1 MYGSFPGLHSQIT
14 TLNPYRGIGTEES
27 DSSYASNV
35 FALPTEELLEA
46 DGTLK
51 PILVE
56 SWKQEIQAWGEDM
69 RSKLSDGS
77 FPCLN
82 DCEQP
87 CALNNRWL
95 LNSFSAGLSS
105 GESVLLIVHYLSCP
119 YFCGEVGPNLKI
131 DIKPSI
137 KALDEKIPN
146 MQENLLFSLYQ
157 IDTLI
162 LIPEQHPAKIVLR
175 RAMDVIMTRIAL
187 KKNPQNQSHFLCQMP
202 RLCGKGFYCFKTS
215 NGWRCGAI
223 DTDAA
228 ANRTFQ
234 IVHLNVNRTLNVV
247 VDPQKDIVAH
257 RGIFVST
264 HLRPDSDYSSLGP
277 EAEKLHHNRIVKV
290 DFLFYDGFSQ
300 DIGSSKNSY
309 MFTGDIDLY
318 DADPI
323 LRTLKRVG
331 LLQLDTIDEILMF
344 DEEKEKRCFE
354 EIGKIFDVFKNRL
367 ATQTPVTIPFFQPE
381 SERDKL
387 EVISAILKE
396 YEKDPDAHAKE
407 IAYIAEQ
414 LNPSFSEEEVKQL
427 IKEGL
432 ARKTGKEEFMVEPKA
447 IFAKLCEVTKGR
459 YLEAVRRDLNFLEA
473 PAQES
478 PFVSSGEKE
487 KEKEAAVEEN
497 KTETQPFA
505 SKEKEKEKEK
515 ETTSKPEAAQK
526 ARLPKDEAEK
536 RRRREQHKWEQ
547 YKERTKAEASVPSD
561 GKAEPKFKLSPEDR
575 ATVDSIYKGQP
586 LKSKEFKAFAMA
598 LLSKKVEAM
607 GATPSKRTKGSH
619 LKFHLKREGGPSTG
633 MTFVIQH
640 KKKDHHGSL
649 KAQKD
654 VLDHIFDL

>member
-1 MYGSFPGLHSQIT
+1 MQLTPAGLHPQT
-14 TLNPYRGIGTEES
+14 TSFAPFPAIDAGDT
-27 DSSYASNV
+27 DSSYASNL
-35 FALPTEELLEA
+35 FALPTEELLED

-56 SWKQEIQAWGEDM
+56 SWKQEIRAWGADL
-69 RSKLSDGS
+69 RRQLSNGT

-82 DCEQP
+82 DIGQP
-87 CALNNRWL
+87 CVLSNRWL
-95 LNSFSAGLSS
+95 LDPFSARLSS
-105 GESVLLIVHYLSCP
+105 GESILEIIHYLSCP

-131 DIKPSI
+131 NIKPSI
-137 KALDEKIPN
+137 KDLDEKIPN
-146 MQENLLFSLYQ
+146 MQENLLFQLYQ
-157 IDTLI
+157 IDALI
-162 LIPEQHPAKIVLR
+162 LIPGEHPAKIVLH

-187 KKNPQNQSHFLCQMP
+187 KKNSQNQSHFLCQMP
-202 RLCGKGFYCFKTS
+202 RPNGKGFYCFKTS

-223 DTDAA
+223 ETGAT

-234 IVHLNVNRTLNVV
+234 IVQLNVNRTQNVV
-247 VDPQKDIVAH
+247 IDPEKDIVKH
-257 RGIFVST
+257 RGIFVSAR
-264 HLRPDSDYSSLGP
+264 LRPDSDYFSLGP
-277 EAEKLHHNRIVKV
+277 EAQKRHHDRIVKV
-290 DFLFYDGFSQ
+290 DFLFYDGFSH
-300 DIGSSKNSY
+300 DMGSRKNSY
-309 MFTGDIDLY
+309 TFTGDIDLC
-318 DADPI
+318 DADLT
-323 LRTLKRVG
+323 LRALRRES
-331 LLQLDTIDEILMF
+331 LLQLDTMKEMLMF
-344 DEEKEKRCFE
+344 DEEKEKRCSE
-354 EIGKIFDVFKNRL
+354 ECKKIFAAFKERL
-367 ATQTPVTIPFFQPE
+367 AIRSPVTIPLFQPE

-387 EVISAILKE
+387 EVINAILKE
-396 YEKDPDAHAKE
+396 YENNPDAHTEE

-414 LNPSFSEEEVKQL
+414 LNPTFSDQEIGRL
-427 IKEGL
+427 IKVGL

-447 IFAKLCEVTKGR
+447 ILAKLCEVTKGR

-497 KTETQPFA
+497 KTETQPIA

-526 ARLPKDEAEK
+526 PRLPKDEAEK
-536 RRRREQHKWEQ
+536 RRRREEYKWEQ
-547 YKERTKAEASVPSD
+547 YKERTKAGASAPSE
-561 GKAEPKFKLSPEDR
+561 GNAEPKFRLSPEDR

-586 LKSKEFKAFAMA
+586 LKSKEFKAFAMS

-619 LKFHLKREGGPSTG
+619 LKFHVKREGGPSTG